1 VPLRALGGTALVTAV
16 TWGAYAWA
24 SSTGHST
31 IGMIAGIALVPA
43 GIAFGGLAAFTLSVL
58 VRRAVRSAAAR
69 RRERDED
76 GRGGSSPG
84 THAREDLDLARTSRK
99 RVAA

>member
-16 TWGAYAWA
+16 TWGAYEWA

-43 GIAFGGLAAFTLSVL
+43 GIAFGGVAAYTLSVL
-58 VRRAVRSAAAR
+58 VRRAVSSAAAR
-69 RRERDED
+69 KRERDED

-84 THAREDLDLARTSRK
+84 ARTREDLGLTRTRRK